1 MATQKFIPPQLAP
14 DLLARQLRMQ
24 QQAQDSQRLIEQ
36 GSQMPQGQMVSGHYV
51 APSWTQQLASALSG
65 PVGRSIQGKLPEQM
79 AGLQRDQ
86 TEAQLSQFGLG
97 SQPSPQALAEGL
109 GGAQSF
115 PMGDQGSQ
123 GQMPQ
128 GQAPMLL
135 PGMSEDQS
143 RMALMNLGPQK
154 YMELLAEG
162 AAPTSLERNLGTAG
176 FQAGTPEYQQFAR
189 DSIVSP
195 YRGTTAMQN
204 VTAMGL
210 QPGTP
215 EYAAAVERMTSPAST
230 NVNINPGEKAWD
242 TEMGKQFAQRYDDL
256 VNQSESATQMLGLLD
271 MAEAGFETGVRTG
284 ALGETEQS
292 IRQLGLTLGIGDAD
306 KIAGGE
312 LVRAVQN
319 RMALVMRSPDS
330 GMGMPGAVSD
340 RDLTFLKDA
349 QVGLDRS
356 PEGNRRMLSA
366 FRAMEQRKLDIARLA
381 DEYIQREGRLDPGF
395 NRAVRDYAAAN
406 PMFAPAAPEQR
417 AKTLDDILGF

>member
-1 MATQKFIPPQLAP
+1 MASKWESPTLAP
-14 DLLARQLRMQ
+14 DLLARQLRLQ
-24 QQAQDSQRLIEQ
+24 QQADMAKGVFNQEPL
-36 GSQMPQGQMVSGHYV
+36 QGQMVSGHYV
-51 APSWTQQLASALSG
+51 PPNAAQAIA
-65 PVGRSIQGKLPEQM
+65 RAIQMYGAYKTMQGMPDEM
-79 AGLQRDQ
+79 AGIQRDQ
-86 TEAQLSQFGLG
+86 NNAMMSQFGFG
-97 SQPSPQALAEGL
+97 GQPSPQQLAAGL
-109 GGAQSF
+109 NGGAQSM
-115 PMGDQGSQ
+115 PVDMGGGMPAQQPTQGR
-123 GQMPQ
+123 
-128 GQAPMLL
+128 PMLL
-135 PGMSEDQS
+135 PGMNEQQS
-143 RMALMNLGPQK
+143 LMALMNLGPQK
-154 YMELLAEG
+154 YTEMLAEG
-162 AAPTSLERNLGTAG
+162 AAPSSLERNLQTAG
-176 FQAGTPEYQQFAR
+176 FQPGTSEYQQFAR

-204 VTAMGL
+204 VQAMGL

-256 VNQSESATQMLGLLD
+256 VKQSESATQMLGLLD